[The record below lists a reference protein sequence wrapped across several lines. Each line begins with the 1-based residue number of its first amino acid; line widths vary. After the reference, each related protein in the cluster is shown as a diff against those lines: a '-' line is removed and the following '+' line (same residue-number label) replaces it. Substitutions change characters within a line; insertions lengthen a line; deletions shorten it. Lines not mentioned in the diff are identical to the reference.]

1 MQAFSGWPFLQMVLV
16 LLHSVVAELPPLLP
30 VPPPPPV
37 MVAAQAGSQLCVT
50 HSAEDPTHELQA
62 LLRSP
67 WQLWTQVASPSG
79 HAQ

>member
-1 MQAFSGWPFLQMVLV
+1 MVVV
-16 LLHSVVAELPPLLP
+16 LLHSVVTEPPPLLP
-30 VPPPPPV
+30 VAPPPPV
-37 MVAAQAGSQLCVT
+37 MVAAQAGSQLWPT
-50 HSAEDPTHELQA
+50 HWAAASTHELQA

>member
-1 MQAFSGWPFLQMVLV
+1 MQAFSGWPFLQMVVV
-16 LLHSVVAELPPLLP
+16 LLHSVVTEPPPLLP
-30 VPPPPPV
+30 VAPPPPV
-37 MVAAQAGSQLCVT
+37 MVAA
-50 HSAEDPTHELQA
+50 QA